1 MSDDV
6 TGFVGSIPE
15 NYDRGLGPIL
25 STDYAEHTAL
35 LVAGYAPSRVLETGA
50 GTGIVTRGL
59 RDLLPATTM
68 LIATDLN
75 PPMLDVARKKFHP
88 DEPIEFRPADAMA
101 LPFADASFDAVV
113 CQFGVMFFP
122 EKEKSY
128 REAYRVLA
136 PGGRYV
142 FSVWDVWDGDYQ
154 PVGRIADEVAAQFY
168 PTDPP
173 QFYRVTTSYN
183 KIDPIKDSLS
193 DAGFIDLRIAVLTRE
208 KQVAEIGAFA
218 RALVYGNPLIDMIRT
233 RGGVDPDQIAN
244 ALGEAFAREFGNP
257 ARLPLQAILF
267 EATRP

>member
-1 MSDDV
+1 MSDDA
-6 TGFVGSIPE
+6 TGFAGGIPE
-15 NYDRGLGPIL
+15 NYDRGLGPVIF
-25 STDYAEHTAL
+25 TDYDEHTAR

-50 GTGIVTRGL
+50 GTGIVTRRL
-59 RDLLPATTM
+59 RDLLPATTR

-75 PPMLDVARKKFHP
+75 PPMLEVARKKFRA
-88 DEPIEFRPADAMA
+88 DEPIEFQHADAMA

-113 CQFGVMFFP
+113 CQFSVMFFP

-142 FSVWDVWDGDYQ
+142 FSVWDGDYQ
-154 PVGRIADEVAAQFY
+154 PVGRVADEVAAQFF

-208 KQVAEIGAFA
+208 KQVADIGAFA

-233 RGGVDPDQIAN
+233 RGGVDPGQVVN

>member
-1 MSDDV
+1 MSDEA

-25 STDYAEHTAL
+25 FADYAEHTAR

-50 GTGIVTRGL
+50 GTGIVTRCL
-59 RDLLPATTM
+59 RDLLPATTR

-75 PPMLDVARKKFHP
+75 SPMLDVARTKFRP
-88 DEPIEFRPADAMA
+88 DEPVEFQDADAIA
-101 LPFADASFDAVV
+101 LPFADGSFDAVV

-122 EKEKSY
+122 ETEKSY

-142 FSVWDVWDGDYQ
+142 FSVWDGGRH
-154 PVGRIADEVAAQFY
+154 GRIADEVAAQFF
-168 PTDPP
+168 PTEPP
-173 QFYRVTTSYN
+173 QFYRVPSSYN
-183 KIDPIKDSLS
+183 KIDPIKDSQS

-208 KQVAEIGAFA
+208 KQVADIGAFA
-218 RALVYGNPLIDMIRT
+218 RAMVYGNPLIDMIRT
-233 RGGVDPDQIAN
+233 RGGVDPDQVVN
-244 ALGEAFAREFGNP
+244 TLGEAFAREFGNP
-257 ARLPLQAILF
+257 ARLRLQAILF

>member
-1 MSDDV
+1 MSDDA
-6 TGFVGSIPE
+6 TGFAGGIPE
-15 NYDRGLGPIL
+15 NYDRGLGPVIF
-25 STDYAEHTAL
+25 TDYDEHTAR

-50 GTGIVTRGL
+50 GTGIVTRRL
-59 RDLLPATTM
+59 RDLLPATTR

-75 PPMLDVARKKFHP
+75 PPMLDVARKKFRP
-88 DEPIEFRPADAMA
+88 NEPVEFQHADAMA
-101 LPFADASFDAVV
+101 LPFADASFDVVV
-113 CQFGVMFFP
+113 CQFSVMFFP

-136 PGGRYV
+136 SGGRHV
-142 FSVWDVWDGDYQ
+142 FSVWDGDYNRH
-154 PVGRIADEVAAQFY
+154 GRIAHEVAAQFF

-208 KQVAEIGAFA
+208 KHVADITAFA
-218 RALVYGNPLIDMIRT
+218 RAMVYGNPLIDMIRA
-233 RGGVDPDQIAN
+233 RGRVDPDQVVN

-257 ARLPLQAILF
+257 GRLRQRAILF
-267 EATRP
+267 EATRPY

>member
-1 MSDDV
+1 MSDDA

-15 NYDRGLGPIL
+15 NYDRELGPIIF
-25 STDYAEHTAL
+25 TDYDEHTAR

-50 GTGIVTRGL
+50 GTGIVTRRL
-59 RDLLPATTM
+59 RDLLPATTR

-75 PPMLDVARKKFHP
+75 LPMLDVARKKFRP
-88 DEPIEFRPADAMA
+88 DEPVEFQHADAMA

-113 CQFGVMFFP
+113 CQFSVMLFL

-128 REAYRVLA
+128 REAYRVLT

-142 FSVWDVWDGDYQ
+142 VSVWDGDYNRA
-154 PVGRIADEVAAQFY
+154 GRIADDVAAQFF

-173 QFYRVTTSYN
+173 QFYAVTTRYN

-208 KQVAEIGAFA
+208 KQVPDIGAFA
-218 RALVYGNPLIDMIRT
+218 RAVVYGNPLIDMIRT
-233 RGGVDPDQIAN
+233 RGGVDPDQVVN

-257 ARLPLQAILF
+257 GRLPQRAIVF